1 MNISGSIRRLSQVFI
16 ILFVALSGGLVYW
29 QVVVAQQVTANI
41 RNGRHC
47 LPDAAPIRG
56 RIFDR
61 NGVLL
66 ADSKLIDPNNPPVN
80 DAAVCGYQRH
90 YYLKD
95 YPSLAGLIGFYIGP
109 NYTSTGIE
117 KQFDAYLSGQKG
129 FSVLGNTVNQALHRP
144 PVGDDIYL
152 TIDTRI
158 QKIAEHYFDKDGPR
172 ANNPIGLPI
181 IDNQLVFATDRG
193 SVVISDPHTGEV
205 LAMVSRPTFDSN
217 RIAAGDFAY
226 FDQLN
231 ANPEQPLVERPLQ
244 SRYVP
249 GSTYKTV
256 TLLAALDSGTM
267 QMSEP
272 FDQKQAIGPIILG
285 GERFGPTGNN
295 IEHVVHHFPV
305 SLAYGYAHSDNIIF
319 AQVGVKTG
327 SQTWLDYNRRFYVER
342 DIPFDLPV
350 ARSHV
355 LPNGQQTLSDAQLG
369 ENAFGQGV
377 DFITPMQMSL
387 FDNGIANNGNLMRP
401 YVVMKIQTPAAN
413 NTTTPASVGDTTVI
427 FSNSPQSL
435 GNPISDQTANQV
447 RYGMYGVV
455 RCGSGAVVEKLTNS
469 PWAIIAKTGTGEVGG
484 AAHPQAWLITQAP
497 YHSPQLTIVGMR
509 ENGGEGGYLDGPMIA
524 DMYHDIFTQVMKAQ
538 LPPPIDP
545 FNPYCY
551 DQGFVN

>member
-29 QVVVAQQVTANI
+29 QVVVAQQVTSNI
-41 RNGRHC
+41 HNGRHC

-80 DAAVCGYQRH
+80 PGAVCGYQRH

-109 NYTSTGIE
+109 LYTSTGVE
-117 KQFDAYLSGQKG
+117 KQFDDYLSGRKG
-129 FSVLGNTVNQALHRP
+129 LSMLNNTVNQALHRP
-144 PVGDDIYL
+144 TVGDDIYL

-158 QKIAEHYFDKDGPR
+158 QKIAEHYFDKDAPR
-172 ANNPIGLPI
+172 VNNPIGLPI
-181 IDNQLVFATDRG
+181 IDNKFVFATDRG
-193 SVVISDPHTGEV
+193 SVVITDPHTGEV

-217 RIAAGDFAY
+217 RIAAGDSKY
-226 FDQLN
+226 FGQLN
-231 ANPEQPLVERPLQ
+231 ADPEQPLVERPLQ

-256 TLLAALDSGTM
+256 TLLAALDAGTM

-272 FDQKQAIGPIILG
+272 FNQQQALGPVILG

-387 FDNGIANNGNLMRP
+387 FDNGIANNGNLMR
-401 YVVMKIQTPAAN
+401 
-413 NTTTPASVGDTTVI
+413 
-427 FSNSPQSL
+427 
-435 GNPISDQTANQV
+435 
-447 RYGMYGVV
+447 
-455 RCGSGAVVEKLTNS
+455 
-469 PWAIIAKTGTGEVGG
+469 
-484 AAHPQAWLITQAP
+484 
-497 YHSPQLTIVGMR
+497 
-509 ENGGEGGYLDGPMIA
+509 
-524 DMYHDIFTQVMKAQ
+524 
-538 LPPPIDP
+538 
-545 FNPYCY
+545 
-551 DQGFVN
+551 